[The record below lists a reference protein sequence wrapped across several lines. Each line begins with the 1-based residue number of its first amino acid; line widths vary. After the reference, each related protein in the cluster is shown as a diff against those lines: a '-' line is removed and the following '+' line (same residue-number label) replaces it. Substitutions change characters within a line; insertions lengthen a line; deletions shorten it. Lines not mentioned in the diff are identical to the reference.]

1 MNAPSEEVRSLLA
14 RARGGDPEAFG
25 SLVEAYRPRLLERVR
40 IMMGPDARL
49 AAESTDFVQEVMTDL
64 IRRRAATPL
73 ENDQT
78 LLRWMTSIARNK
90 IRDALRRRHEQSFS
104 TFFETL
110 GDSRSQKT
118 PSEEVSQREHL
129 DRLAEGLE
137 ALESEHR
144 VVIELRALEGFSFRE
159 IGNRLDKSEEAARK
173 QFGRAILRL
182 GEVMRPEREN
192 R

>member
-1 MNAPSEEVRSLLA
+1 
-14 RARGGDPEAFG
+14 
-25 SLVEAYRPRLLERVR
+25 
-40 IMMGPDARL
+40 MMGPDARL